1 MLLFNVLVYLISY
14 LTKCGPGAFHVLS
27 FKSPVLFA
35 LGFYKHGGYPKASL
49 QPILDAVWP
58 LNLHNNCLLCFCV
71 MLCLCVSVKFPCWG
85 FHSFLMKGFVK
96 I

>member
-58 LNLHNNCLLCFCV
+58 LNLRNNCMFILFALQ
-71 MLCLCVSVKFPCWG
+71 L
-85 FHSFLMKGFVK
+85 SFLVGDFIVFL
-96 I
+96 